1 MTTETAET
9 TTEETV
15 SVDMDALKK
24 AVSTA
29 KTAHTKAEKA
39 ATEARASDDV
49 DFEALMALMDAVKS
63 STRTLTKAE
72 SVLTK
77 AEFEAGAAE
86 RGLIVKQ
93 ATVDLIDA
101 LGPHLD
107 AIGRTK
113 IRGFSISL
121 EDGNILVSATVPG
134 TPKRV
139 GGGGRGRTK
148 WTLNGVDMTSR
159 EFLDT
164 VGRQTDGFDIDN
176 IFDKASRGENHAGAG
191 FDAHVKRL
199 AKVTGATGTK
209 TDGSTV
215 DLG

>member
-9 TTEETV
+9 ATEETV

-24 AVSTA
+24 AASSA
-29 KTAHTKAEKA
+29 KSAHTKAEKA

-49 DFEALMALMDAVKS
+49 DFDALMALMDAVKS
-63 STRTLTKAE
+63 STRTLAKAE
-72 SVLTK
+72 SAITK

-86 RGLIVKQ
+86 RGAIVDQ
-93 ATVDLIDA
+93 VTTELIDA

-113 IRGFSISL
+113 ITGFSIRI
-121 EDGNILVSATVPG
+121 EDGNILVDATVPG
-134 TPKRV
+134 VKRAGG

-148 WTLNGVDMTSR
+148 WTLNGVDHTSR
-159 EFLDT
+159 EFLDS
-164 VGRQTDGFDIDN
+164 VGRSTEGFDVDK
-176 IFDKASRGENHAGAG
+176 IFEAAAGGAG
-191 FDAHVKRL
+191 FDQHVKRL
-199 AKVTGATGTK
+199 AKAVGATGTK
-209 TDGSTV
+209 TDGNTI